1 MDLGLKD
8 KVALVTGTASQIG
21 MGKAI
26 ALTLARE
33 GCDIIASDIDLA
45 GTEKT
50 ASEVNAL
57 GRKVMAFKVD
67 VANSDEVGE
76 MVKAALQEFGQI
88 DILANVAGLATFGG
102 FLAEMKEA
110 DCDREI
116 NVNLKG
122 VLNCTRAVLQ
132 SMLARQY
139 GKIVSISSIFARI
152 GIASGVVYS
161 ASKEGVIGF
170 TKSLAKEVGPSGINV
185 NAIAPGL
192 VLTNFP
198 PNLSP
203 EMVEN
208 NRMTTPT
215 RRITTTEDIANAVAF
230 LSSDVSKNI
239 TGQTIS
245 VDGGTF
251 MV

>member
-8 KVALVTGTASQIG
+8 KVALITGTASQIG

-33 GCDIIASDIDLA
+33 GCDIIASDIDLE

-50 ASEVNAL
+50 ASEVKAL
-57 GRKVMAFKVD
+57 GHKAIAFKAD
-67 VANSDEVGE
+67 VANSAEVGE
-76 MVKAALQEFGQI
+76 MVKAALKEFGKI

-102 FLAEMKEA
+102 FLAEMKEE

-122 VLNCTRAVLQ
+122 VLNCTRAVLP
-132 SMLARQY
+132 SMLARKY
-139 GKIVSISSIFARI
+139 GKIISISSIFGRI

-170 TKSLAKEVGPSGINV
+170 TKSLAKEVGPSGKVI
-185 NAIAPGL
+185 
-192 VLTNFP
+192 
-198 PNLSP
+198 
-203 EMVEN
+203 E
-208 NRMTTPT
+208 
-215 RRITTTEDIANAVAF
+215 
-230 LSSDVSKNI
+230 
-239 TGQTIS
+239 
-245 VDGGTF
+245 
-251 MV
+251 